1 MKNNK
6 KLLLAFYTLALAA
19 ILWHPFNTVRK
30 IEFPAEKP
38 VEMKFKVRLYDPYDP
53 LRGRYVSLQVLPNKI
68 ETKDKSN
75 RFPWQDR
82 TGKKFAVLQ
91 RQSDGFARVLRLE
104 NEPLKLKSGE
114 YAVKVSSVWFNRGF
128 GKENGRNFYHFS
140 LPFKRYYVNEFKAPQ
155 LELDLRKLSAKNKNM
170 ILTVRFFK
178 DGVYAV
184 SNLEYPP
191 GK

>member
-1 MKNNK
+1 MKLNK
-6 KLLLAFYTLALAA
+6 KFLLLCYTLTLCA
-19 ILWHPFNTVRK
+19 IVWYPANTVRK

-38 VEMKFKVRLYDPYDP
+38 VEMKFRVRLYDPYDP
-53 LRGRYVSLQVLPNKI
+53 MRGRYVRLQVFPDRI
-68 ETKDKSN
+68 ETADKTN
-75 RFPWQDR
+75 RFPWR
-82 TGKKFAVLQ
+82 SKEKIFAVLQ
-91 RQSDGFARVLRLE
+91 RGKDGFAQVLRLE

-128 GKENGRNFYHFS
+128 GKEKGRNFYHFS
-140 LPFKRYYVNEFKAPQ
+140 LSFKRYYVNEFKAPL
-155 LELDLRKLSAKNKNM
+155 LEEELRKRSSKNKNM